1 MRSEKS
7 LAVRAEVK
15 YADLPDK
22 IEESPVKDITLTD
35 EQYAL
40 HRRKLYQMF
49 HADVFE
55 GLEMPKTARVKEG
68 ER

>member
-1 MRSEKS
+1 LRSEKS

-15 YADLPDK
+15 YADLPDR

-55 GLEMPKTARVKEG
+55 GLEMPKTARVNEG